1 MEQRLNHIDIAKG
14 IGIILVVF
22 SHTDYSDIV
31 HYTLAFYV
39 PIFFFCS
46 GYTTSI
52 PTNTSFKENFIKHAI
67 KLLKPYL
74 FFTIILLLL
83 FRQFYLQGL
92 VGIFYSRYCLYPF
105 GSPDIY
111 RFFINGNY
119 PLWFLTCM
127 TIAFFLF
134 YLIIYQPKY
143 QYYIGVS
150 YLAISVLLSYLPILL
165 PWSIDTA
172 FLMALFMY
180 IGMQM
185 RQRLPDLFSVK
196 IHPLII
202 LSAIIY
208 ILSIPF
214 CSNINLSVR
223 EYGSS
228 LITFTIAGIS
238 GCLITIYIARLI
250 EQCPLR
256 VIFQQIGKHSLT
268 IFCIEIPFILLGR
281 AIADYLFIDYSAN
294 QTTQIATAIIETIIA
309 LSGGYLL
316 SVLLQENEH
325 IRKLIF

>member
-1 MEQRLNHIDIAKG
+1 MTQRLNYIDIAKG
-14 IGIILVVF
+14 IGIILVVL

-31 HYTLAFYV
+31 HYTMAFYV

-52 PTNTSFKENFIKHAI
+52 STNISFKENFKKHAM

-74 FFTIILLLL
+74 FFTIILLII
-83 FRQFYLQGL
+83 FRQFYLQGF

-105 GSPDIY
+105 GSPEIY

-127 TIAFFLF
+127 TVSYFLF
-134 YLIIYQPKY
+134 YLIIYHPKY
-143 QYYIGVS
+143 QYYISVS
-150 YLAISVLLSYLPILL
+150 YLAITALLNHLPILL

-172 FLMALFMY
+172 FLMALFMF

-185 RQRLPDLFSVK
+185 RQRLPDLFSITV
-196 IHPLII
+196 HPLIV
-202 LSAIIY
+202 LSVIVY
-208 ILSIPF
+208 VLSLPF
-214 CSNINLSVR
+214 CDDINLSVR

-250 EQCPLR
+250 EQCPLC
-256 VIFQQIGKHSLT
+256 VIFQQIGRHSLT
-268 IFCIEIPFILLGR
+268 IFCIEIPFILTGR
-281 AIADYLFIDYSAN
+281 TIVESLFIDYSAN
-294 QTTQIATAIIETIIA
+294 QTNLISTAIIEATIA

-316 SVLLQENEH
+316 SVLLQRNDH
-325 IRKLIF
+325 IRKFIL